1 MLFSKGN
8 ISLCL
13 AGAALVISCY
23 GTFFQTKQPQINQLA
38 TDSEQQ
44 YNLASSDF
52 DAVEHDDEQT
62 LARLNK
68 SIISLKKQV
77 AELRQGSA
85 SHQTITPDLKESVL
99 AILAEKEQQA
109 LEKAEQ
115 NNPIYGFYN
124 SLPDDYEL
132 RLKSEPDYADS
143 LNKQL
148 REQII
153 DPYQSDKDRLKA
165 MAQLQMNMFMLGKQ
179 TLPEYDYDI
188 ANSMLNIA
196 ANSQDNKLRVQA
208 IELVSQSPILDSR
221 LTQQYTQILERD
233 DNEYIRRLA
242 AQGILSQYF
251 IARNE
256 QADNSQQ
263 LAQQILTIYR
273 HPINESVKSIIDE
286 MIGDPNMLDE
296 LKKSAGE

>member
-23 GTFFQTKQPQINQLA
+23 GAFFQTKQPQINQLA

-52 DAVEHDDEQT
+52 DAVEHDGEQT

-132 RLKSEPDYADS
+132 RLKSAPDYADS

>member
-52 DAVEHDDEQT
+52 DAVEHDGEQT
-62 LARLNK
+62 LARLNQ

>member
-23 GTFFQTKQPQINQLA
+23 GTFFQTKQPQINQLT

-62 LARLNK
+62 LARLNQ

>member
-52 DAVEHDDEQT
+52 DDVEHDDGQT

>member
-23 GTFFQTKQPQINQLA
+23 GAFFQTKQPQINQLA

-52 DAVEHDDEQT
+52 DAVEHDDGQT

>member
-62 LARLNK
+62 LARLNQ

>member
-23 GTFFQTKQPQINQLA
+23 GTFFQTKQPLINQLA

-62 LARLNK
+62 LAKLNQ

-77 AELRQGSA
+77 AALRQGSA

-99 AILAEKEQQA
+99 AIIAEKEQQA

>member
-52 DAVEHDDEQT
+52 DAVEHDGEQT

>member
-62 LARLNK
+62 LARLNQ

-85 SHQTITPDLKESVL
+85 SHQTITPVLKESVL

>member
-23 GTFFQTKQPQINQLA
+23 GTFFQTKQPQINQLT

-62 LARLNK
+62 LARLNQ

-85 SHQTITPDLKESVL
+85 SHQTIIPDLKESVL